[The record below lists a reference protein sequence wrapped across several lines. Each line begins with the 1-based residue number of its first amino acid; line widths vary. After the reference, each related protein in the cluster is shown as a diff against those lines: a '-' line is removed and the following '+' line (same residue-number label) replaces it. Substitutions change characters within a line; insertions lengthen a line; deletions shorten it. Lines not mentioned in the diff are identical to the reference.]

1 MSNELQKA
9 SIAAL
14 TTNPDEVMA
23 TIDINLGTGAL
34 TEFDLP
40 RLKIPQ
46 GFSGYFQVPSLEG
59 EGTAKT
65 IQGVI
70 VHHRD
75 VRAYWPVDEAQG
87 NKPPDCSS
95 HNGLVGICAEPQEGG
110 PGGDCTK
117 CRFSVFGTGK
127 EGRGQ
132 ACKQTKQLF
141 LIRGDNLLP
150 EVLALP
156 PTSLKHAKQYLL
168 LLASQ
173 RVPYYSCVTELTLE
187 KATNPQN
194 KDYAKVAFRFVR
206 RIEADE
212 TNIAMKLGQ
221 MLAAKVS
228 KLKTDAADFAG
239 GEPEPG
245 TF

>member
-1 MSNELQKA
+1 MSNEVQKYTP
-9 SIAAL
+9 IEAL
-14 TTNPDEVMA
+14 SHNPQEVLD

-40 RLKIPQ
+40 RVKIPQ
-46 GFSGYFQVPSLEG
+46 GFTGKFQVPSLEG
-59 EGTAKT
+59 DGDAKIIT
-65 IQGVI
+65 GVI

-75 VRAYWPVDEAQG
+75 VRAWWPVEDAQG
-87 NKPPDCSS
+87 NKPPQCSS
-95 HNGLVGICAEPQEGG
+95 SNGVVGSCADPEENG
-110 PGGDCTK
+110 PGGDCSK
-117 CRFSVFGTGK
+117 CRFAVFGTGK

-156 PTSLKHAKQYLL
+156 PTSLKAAKQYLL

-173 RVPYYSCVTELTLE
+173 RVPYYACVTELTLE

-194 KDYAKVAFRFVR
+194 KEYGKVAFRFVR
-206 RIEADE
+206 RIEEAE
-212 TNIAMKLGQ
+212 ANVAMKLGQ

-228 KLKTDAADFAG
+228 KLKTNAADFAG
-239 GEPEPG
+239 SEERP
-245 TF
+245 F